1 MLLFSIK
8 FFTWKIKEKYF
19 EIFHFQ
25 NTRKKREEKFQRRKK
40 CESKCAS
47 VFFQI
52 LEKLVNV
59 VCCECV
65 GPKVM
70 FLYTFHVYFAHT
82 CARISCISIIF
93 FDKQEEDTK
102 INCSAV
108 NIIWILCIAF
118 FGNETFSIILN
129 KNHILGNINMF
140 MLYGEKNHFSCLGIE
155 SKYTAFL
162 LFEFYFFFRLIFM
175 KKSGLKIVFLCF
187 LKFLHFFGFSF
198 EI

>member
-1 MLLFSIK
+1 MK
-8 FFTWKIKEKYF
+8 NKRKIFWNFPFPKHTKKE
-19 EIFHFQ
+19 
-25 NTRKKREEKFQRRKK
+25 RRKISKKKKMWIKVRK
-40 CESKCAS
+40 C
-47 VFFQI
+47 FFQI

-162 LFEFYFFFRLIFM
+162 LFEFYFFFVLSLW
-175 KKSGLKIVFLCF
+175 KNQV
-187 LKFLHFFGFSF
+187 
-198 EI
+198 

>member
-1 MLLFSIK
+1 MK
-8 FFTWKIKEKYF
+8 NKRKIFWNFPFPKHTKKE
-19 EIFHFQ
+19 
-25 NTRKKREEKFQRRKK
+25 RRKISKKKKMWIKVRK
-40 CESKCAS
+40 C
-47 VFFQI
+47 FFLI

-129 KNHILGNINMF
+129 KKSYSGQYQYVYAIWRKKPFFVSWYWIKVHCFSAFWIL
-140 MLYGEKNHFSCLGIE
+140 
-155 SKYTAFL
+155 
-162 LFEFYFFFRLIFM
+162 FFFRLIFM